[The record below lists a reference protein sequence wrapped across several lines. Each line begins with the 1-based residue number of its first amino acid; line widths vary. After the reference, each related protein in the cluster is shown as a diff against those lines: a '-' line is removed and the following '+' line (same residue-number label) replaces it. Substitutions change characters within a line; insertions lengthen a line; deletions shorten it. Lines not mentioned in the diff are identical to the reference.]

1 MLESSRKDVVGAEE
15 DNIFI
20 EEEDD
25 AALEAAV
32 LGRYIIYNTS
42 VLQYGHGHFATACIA
57 VRFINK

>member
-20 EEEDD
+20 EEDE